1 VEINTDDMTRILS
14 PLDHLDITP
23 ADYDKALA
31 FYDRALAPLGI
42 KRLVTK
48 NESCGFGIARPFFWL
63 DVPNSKHPPYKNKVH
78 LAFSAGSKK
87 EVDAFY
93 SAALADGGIDNGAPG
108 YRTQYDEGHYA
119 AFVLDLDG
127 NNIEAVYREPKTRAE

>member
-1 VEINTDDMTRILS
+1 MMRILS

-23 ADYDKALA
+23 VDHNRALA

-48 NESCGFGIARPFFWL
+48 TASCGFGIERPFFWL
-63 DVPNSKHPPYKNKVH
+63 EVPDSQYAPHQHKVH
-78 LAFSAGSKK
+78 LAFSAGSKE

-93 SAALADGGIDNGAPG
+93 SAALEAGGTDNGAPG
-108 YRTQYDEGHYA
+108 YRPQYDAGHYA

-127 NNIEAVYREPKTRAE
+127 NNIEAVYREPKPVKDVGSAR